1 MDILALGKWLFAGVA
16 IVTTASVAHHISTK
30 ERAFSYAKS
39 LVGDKGIINL
49 GAGPHRTLLADVIA
63 NSPEVRANLDIVPD
77 GLPNFMQWD
86 IEEPLPFGDKTFDV
100 TFASHVLEHLDNWQ
114 FTMNEATRVADH
126 AVIVLPHPLSPG
138 GWLNPYHK
146 QHFSTSDMAEM
157 ESTFPNT
164 TIFY

>member
-1 MDILALGKWLFAGVA
+1 MIKWLLAG
-16 IVTTASVAHHISTK
+16 IGIIITGISVNHHIETK
-30 ERAFSYAKS
+30 QQAFDYAKS

-63 NSPEVRANLDIVPD
+63 KSPEVRANLDIVPD
-77 GLPNFMQWD
+77 GLPNFIQWD
-86 IEEPLPFGDKTFDV
+86 IENPLPFGDKTFDV

-114 FTMNEATRVADH
+114 FTLNEATRVADY

-146 QHFSTSDMAEM
+146 QHFSKGDIAKMENTS
-157 ESTFPNT
+157 SNT
-164 TIFY
+164 TVWF